1 MEKKNINPNNNGKN
15 NKQKRPRFNL
25 TWFYV
30 IIAVA
35 LGWLLFNSEGSGA
48 GGGMSKQ
55 GTYSEFRQYV
65 EKGYASRV
73 EVNTSRNQ
81 LNMYV
86 KPEHIRDVFRS
97 AESDKSG
104 KEPYVVVKYGS
115 IDKVEELT
123 GYNFLSTLEDKVE
136 NVIESKENIKD
147 WPKYYPRR

>member
-86 KPEHIRDVFRS
+86 KPEHFRDVFRS
-97 AESDKSG
+97 AEPDKSG

-115 IDKVEELT
+115 VDKVEE
-123 GYNFLSTLEDKVE
+123 FLDQQQGEGHPPQD
-136 NVIESKENIKD
+136 
-147 WPKYYPRR
+147 